1 MLDLATD
8 ERVMSSIETTPKAT
22 VSPRNSGVPLLQRDS
37 SETPKGAGPSSQD
50 DSDNHPS
57 ESVNQPGKL
66 SKRRLFGLGKK
77 KDERIARKDVQT
89 SSTDATPPATAATVK
104 PTSKPMPLGSNTI
117 RNSESPER
125 PRQSIQVATSPH
137 RRMRSTSPRMHSPAS
152 SQIFERDVQETASLA
167 GDLSPNIP
175 SHITTENY
183 IPPVLEASSIAIT
196 DDHLDPDNVEILTH
210 SVHQPAALTVTGG
223 ASEVAGSPPSQEDIL
238 SQASVPHYETVD
250 DGGSNYGALY
260 DNSDPRRL
268 SFISFADVVQAE
280 HVVGSRDSIHLMS
293 QSSTAPS
300 VSANRSPSPVRS
312 PVSGLGT
319 SPPTSGAAS
328 LKGLEMSPAR
338 GVGIQMAGSPTSA
351 SSPPNFGGELMVET
365 MRQAL
370 HKTGSGDVTGAK
382 PLSAVSA
389 DDAPPSE
396 QHPFK

>member
-1 MLDLATD
+1 
-8 ERVMSSIETTPKAT
+8 
-22 VSPRNSGVPLLQRDS
+22 
-37 SETPKGAGPSSQD
+37 
-50 DSDNHPS
+50 
-57 ESVNQPGKL
+57 
-66 SKRRLFGLGKK
+66 
-77 KDERIARKDVQT
+77 
-89 SSTDATPPATAATVK
+89 
-104 PTSKPMPLGSNTI
+104 
-117 RNSESPER
+117 
-125 PRQSIQVATSPH
+125 
-137 RRMRSTSPRMHSPAS
+137 MHSPAS

-175 SHITTENY
+175 SHITTENH

-196 DDHLDPDNVEILTH
+196 DDRLDPDSVEILTH
-210 SVHQPAALTVTGG
+210 SVHQPAALTVAGG
-223 ASEVAGSPPSQEDIL
+223 TSDPAGSLPPQEDIV
-238 SQASVPHYETVD
+238 SQASASHYESVD
-250 DGGSNYGALY
+250 DGESNYGAAF
-260 DNSDPRRL
+260 DSDPRRL

-280 HVVGSRDSIHLMS
+280 HVGGSRDSVHLMS
-293 QSSTAPS
+293 QSSAAPS

-328 LKGLEMSPAR
+328 FKGLETSPSR
-338 GVGIQMAGSPTSA
+338 GVGIHVAGSPTSA

-370 HKTGSGDVTGAK
+370 HKTGSGDMTGSK

>member
-1 MLDLATD
+1 
-8 ERVMSSIETTPKAT
+8 MSSLETTPKGA

-37 SETPKGAGPSSQD
+37 SETPKAAGLTSQD
-50 DSDNHPS
+50 TDDNHQD
-57 ESVNQPGKL
+57 ESVNSPAKL

-77 KDERIARKDVQT
+77 KDERIARRDNQS
-89 SSTDATPPATAATVK
+89 SSTEATPSASSTTVK
-104 PTSKPMPLGSNTI
+104 PTSTSMAAVSNAT
-117 RNSESPER
+117 RDSESPQR
-125 PRQSIQVATSPH
+125 QQRQSIQVATSPH
-137 RRMRSTSPRMHSPAS
+137 RRMRSSSPRMHSPAS

-175 SHITTENY
+175 SHITTENH

-196 DDHLDPDNVEILTH
+196 DDHLDPDSVEILTH

-223 ASEVAGSPPSQEDIL
+223 ASEIGASPPSQEDVL
-238 SQASVPHYETVD
+238 SQAMTSHHEFAD
-250 DGGSNYGALY
+250 DGASNYGVAY

-280 HVVGSRDSIHLMS
+280 HVGGSRDSVHLMS

-300 VSANRSPSPVRS
+300 VSANRSPSPIRS

-328 LKGLEMSPAR
+328 VKGLETSPSR
-338 GVGIQMAGSPTSA
+338 GMGIQMAGSPTSA

-370 HKTGSGDVTGAK
+370 DKTGSGDMTGSK

>member
-1 MLDLATD
+1 
-8 ERVMSSIETTPKAT
+8 MSSLETTPKGA
-22 VSPRNSGVPLLQRDS
+22 VSPRNSGVPLLQRES
-37 SETPKGAGPSSQD
+37 SETPKAAGSTSQD
-50 DSDNHPS
+50 TDDNHQDENTNLPA
-57 ESVNQPGKL
+57 KL

-77 KDERIARKDVQT
+77 KDERIARKDNQS
-89 SSTDATPPATAATVK
+89 SSTEATPPATATTVK
-104 PTSKPMPLGSNTI
+104 PTSSSMAAVSNAA
-117 RNSESPER
+117 RDSESPQR
-125 PRQSIQVATSPH
+125 QQRQSIQVATSPH
-137 RRMRSTSPRMHSPAS
+137 RRMRSSSPRMHSPAS

-175 SHITTENY
+175 SHITTENH

-196 DDHLDPDNVEILTH
+196 DDHLDPDSVEILTH

-223 ASEVAGSPPSQEDIL
+223 AAEIGAFPPSQEDAL
-238 SQASVPHYETVD
+238 SQAMISHHEFTD
-250 DGGSNYGALY
+250 DGASNYGVAY

-280 HVVGSRDSIHLMS
+280 HVGGSRDSVHLMS

-300 VSANRSPSPVRS
+300 VSANRSPSPIRS

-328 LKGLEMSPAR
+328 FKGLETSPSR
-338 GVGIQMAGSPTSA
+338 GMGIQMAGSPTSA

-370 HKTGSGDVTGAK
+370 DKTGSGDMTGSK

-389 DDAPPSE
+389 DDVPISE